1 MNYPDASVVDDQK
14 EKESDW
20 LLNKHLLNEN
30 VLNLYLLSPL
40 WDSGY
45 HITTLLINKA
55 VQNEPIITWVV
66 EWIIFLVKR
75 AGKINSPVLTSDEVK
90 RACFGQRLEYALDR
104 FWAEGINGRAE
115 TQHLTSFTCYTCY
128 TAGNQPRTPL
138 LLPLLK

>member
-55 VQNEPIITWVV
+55 VQNEPRITWVV

-75 AGKINSPVLTSDEVK
+75 AGKITVLYWPQMRWKEHVLGKGWSMPWTDSEQK
-90 RACFGQRLEYALDR
+90 G
-104 FWAEGINGRAE
+104 
-115 TQHLTSFTCYTCY
+115 
-128 TAGNQPRTPL
+128 
-138 LLPLLK
+138 